1 MAESPQPSPV
11 SPVGNGDPPALSKG
25 ADYGDKGDT
34 LGQNHLLSDFEA
46 SDSMDSD
53 ERYLVRR

>member
-1 MAESPQPSPV
+1 
-11 SPVGNGDPPALSKG
+11 LSKG
-25 ADYGDKGDT
+25 ADYGDKSDT